1 MVKVDYSQKKTQ
13 KIVFVVPTIFFIV
26 WFVMFILEYQENDLT
41 RDFLTGTMIPALL
54 LLIFVIISF
63 IIAVKQSN
71 KKRDEITRILS
82 KGCQVDGEIVEMNTH
97 TYATSKDNYRYQH
110 YYYTFTVR
118 YLDPSSDKEVIRESV
133 RTYQYYPLRS
143 NYCIL
148 SVLDDDVLVEKVDA
162 RAIESKWSLKDVV
175 LTAVVLIALVE
186 GLAVIVIPIL
196 GTL

>member
-1 MVKVDYSQKKTQ
+1 
-13 KIVFVVPTIFFIV
+13 
-26 WFVMFILEYQENDLT
+26 MFILECQENDLT

-97 TYATSKDNYRYQH
+97 TYTTRGKDNYRYQH

-118 YLDPSSDKEVIRESV
+118 YLDPSSGKEVIRESV

-175 LTAVVLIALVE
+175 LTAVVLIALVK